1 MPKDGWLG
9 GCDEAGRGPW
19 AGPVVAAAVVLK
31 PGTSIPGLNDSK
43 LIPEKM
49 RDTVYGR
56 VLTAALAWGVGQ
68 AEVAEVD
75 HWNIH
80 RATFLAMRR
89 AVAEMLQRLRG
100 AGLLLV
106 DGRHTIPGVHLAQRA
121 VIHGDRR
128 SACVA
133 AASVIA
139 KVTRDR
145 VMRACAPDYP
155 AYRFD
160 RNKGYGSSAEHQEAL
175 RRLGPTPLHRRSFRP
190 VRERLGL
197 S

>member
-1 MPKDGWLG
+1 M
-9 GCDEAGRGPW
+9 
-19 AGPVVAAAVVLK
+19 AAAVVLK
-31 PGTSIPGLNDSK
+31 PRTSIPGLADSK

-49 RDTVYGR
+49 RETVYDR
-56 VLTAALAWGVGQ
+56 VLAAALAWGVGQ
-68 AEVAEVD
+68 AETAEVD

-89 AVAEMLQRLRG
+89 AVSEMLQRLGPRRRP

-106 DGRHTIPGVHLAQRA
+106 DGRHTIPDAAPWPALAVTQQA
-121 VIHGDRR
+121 IIHGDGL

-155 AYRFD
+155 DYRFD
-160 RNKGYGSSAEHQEAL
+160 RNKGYGSSIEHQEAL

-190 VRERLGL
+190 VRERLGPGPGRNAL

>member
-1 MPKDGWLG
+1 M
-9 GCDEAGRGPW
+9 
-19 AGPVVAAAVVLK
+19 AAAVVLT
-31 PGTSIPGLNDSK
+31 PRTSIPGLADSK

-68 AEVAEVD
+68 ADAAEVD

-89 AVAEMLQRLRG
+89 AVADMLQQMARHGRT

-106 DGRHTIPGVHLAQRA
+106 DGRHTIPGLPITQRA
-121 VIHGDRR
+121 VIRGDRL

-145 VMRACAPDYP
+145 LMRACAPDYP

-160 RNKGYGSSAEHQEAL
+160 RNKGYGSSTEHQEAL

-190 VRERLGL
+190 VAAAARERLGG